1 MLNNLEEITEN
12 IRKNLEAKHAERE
25 RLVTQSRVLT
35 RHCANAIRAVHR
47 QEWDNAQVLLKTARE
62 VVDSMRQDAATYP
75 DLYYAGYTQDSI
87 KEYIEAVLTLALV
100 RGEALPTP
108 QELQVEDATYLNGL
122 AEASTEL
129 RRYILDI
136 LRHEHSDEAER
147 LLAAMDAIYDT
158 LVTFDFP
165 DAISGGLRH
174 RTDNVRGVLERTRGD
189 MTTSLR
195 QQHLQA
201 ALDRAEARLAGPS
214 LPDLPKD
221 AV

>member
-1 MLNNLEEITEN
+1 MLNNLEEISEN
-12 IRKNLEAKHAERE
+12 IRKNLEAKHADRE
-25 RLVTQSRVLT
+25 RLVTESRVLT

-201 ALDRAEARLAGPS
+201 ALDRAEARLARPS
-214 LPDLPKD
+214 LPDLPKG